1 MKGSYKA
8 GRSMEFSVAA
18 WDNIWHAEREQRVHI
33 VVQALPANQRGVFVF
48 DIKAVALEDTP
59 DAHPLARVTD
69 TWPNSHEA
77 PRSEEH
83 TSELQSHVNL
93 VCRLLLEKKKK
104 KKKNITSQR
113 K

>member
-48 DIKAVALEDTP
+48 DIKAVALEDEP
-59 DAHPLARVTD
+59 EAHPLARVTD

-77 PRSEEH
+77 PFETFLYQMTFKLLAMCEAARKER
-83 TSELQSHVNL
+83 QSFA
-93 VCRLLLEKKKK
+93 R
-104 KKKNITSQR
+104 R
-113 K
+113 

>member
-18 WDNIWHAEREQRVHI
+18 WDNIWHAEREQNVHI
-33 VVQALPANQRGVFVF
+33 VLKALPSNQRGVFVF
-48 DIKAVALEDTP
+48 DLAAVALEDEP

-77 PRSEEH
+77 PFETFMYQLTFKLHAMVEAARKERRSFA
-83 TSELQSHVNL
+83 
-93 VCRLLLEKKKK
+93 R
-104 KKKNITSQR
+104 R
-113 K
+113 